1 MSNQLATSK
10 FNTYPKLDK
19 QCLQPPPLGSEAHP
33 FSSIIT
39 TIPLPFF
46 FLPCPLFFSP
56 WCSIF
61 TQGLDLPCG
70 WLANMLNSTVGT
82 IYLRGLEAKAEW
94 APFPDTCLFVYSI
107 TSKAADFPASMELM
121 YPHRALLSG
130 GMWGECSQ
138 LPLPPIKAA
147 LTTQPFSSVSVLARE
162 SALQEKIAFRD
173 AWGEGTW
180 ISGFGERA
188 WTWSRTGVTAGKT
201 TGFPSCLPLQIFCVQ
216 HLLSLGNCLFCLSL
230 CHRYSQLSELC
241 FNLFCLEPQA
251 CKE

>member
-107 TSKAADFPASMELM
+107 TLKQLISLPVWSSCTHTVPCCLE
-121 YPHRALLSG
+121 
-130 GMWGECSQ
+130 ECEEN
-138 LPLPPIKAA
+138 
-147 LTTQPFSSVSVLARE
+147 V
-162 SALQEKIAFRD
+162 
-173 AWGEGTW
+173 
-180 ISGFGERA
+180 
-188 WTWSRTGVTAGKT
+188 
-201 TGFPSCLPLQIFCVQ
+201 PSCL
-216 HLLSLGNCLFCLSL
+216 SLPPK
-230 CHRYSQLSELC
+230 QL
-241 FNLFCLEPQA
+241 
-251 CKE
+251 